1 MKTKTANKV
10 LAPYG
15 SVQFVSLATK
25 VGVDPGGKDSKL
37 PALQR
42 RVVRLQTPA

>member
-25 VGVDPGGKDSKL
+25 VGAPKDSKL
-37 PALQR
+37 PTPQR